1 MENLF
6 SDESKW
12 SKCVGGQG
20 SASDSA
26 VEITATP
33 GHLAGLSGEGRRLE
47 NNGGPVKRG
56 RGKERKREIYNFIR
70 NCTAGIPEG
79 L

>member
-1 MENLF
+1 M

-20 SASDSA
+20 TASDSA
-26 VEITATP
+26 VELTATP

-56 RGKERKREIYNFIR
+56 EERRGKEREIILFA
-70 NCTAGIPEG
+70 TALQAYRKGYRPI
-79 L
+79 